1 MNGSDYINASFIQNS
16 LDEYYKY
23 IACQGPTKETVVD
36 FIRML
41 KLYNIKLVI
50 CACNE
55 YEGQK
60 LKCHRYWT
68 DKINQN
74 YNFYKNYYVSL
85 KCEPIELD
93 GCIIRELVV
102 RYNNSNSNSSSN
114 NDPNIIH
121 EYEFTQFHFTNW
133 PDHGVPNDIEPIMSI
148 LKEVRLRMFHNNNES
163 QDCIPLSLEYMAV
176 HCSAGCGRTGTII
189 AIDQVWTLIE
199 ENKLESDFNLFKI
212 ARALREQRIAMIQ
225 TFSQY
230 QFFARAVAFLFEN
243 FMLKQQKIADKYI
256 NTTSKNNNINN
267 KFEKFIAP
275 LKVND
280 DDNEDNN
287 QNEELNI
294 DTNSNAPVDN
304 NIQKSINNNNLLTP
318 PKSPYELNNQQKVS
332 NKKLTIDSFKKK
344 VNKMTNFLTPSQ
356 KKYAH
361 QQHQIDSTPLTIPQT
376 TISTSSSSSNQ
387 NTPASSNASPNS
399 TTSSSSS
406 SSSTNPNSAS
416 YSNFYMRP
424 SNLNNLTEE
433 ETNLLKFETP
443 PKSSETSNTTLR
455 SKKYPA
461 QISTPIATS
470 LLVSKPSNLQFGGNT
485 EAKFNNDD
493 DENSDYL
500 KYVKKM
506 SPSSPT
512 SSDFITP
519 SQTPS
524 NIESC
529 STPSRSTPTVPRKLF
544 ANLNSNINN
553 NNQESESSTSILTTT
568 QRTDDLTIDGITSTN
583 AYKDRTGS
591 NQRIESGSA
600 REFLSNRFNMN
611 LQIPAVLD
619 SQYIRNYNN
628 LSSKYLNPN
637 ENSNCSNNSV
647 YARVP
652 ILNEQQKSN
661 LYLNKSLKLVEN
673 QIKFSKSEKTDLI
686 PPSKAEIYDNLQLK
700 NKEEYYNYDNNYDKN
715 SSSTSNASNNNVS
728 PYSYSISQNNKNNN
742 QLEIKES
749 NQNND
754 SDEISLEAPP
764 KAPVRSKLKRFIP
777 AKDLAKNISI
787 DLNSTNQKTIS
798 NSEIRGEAYCDIPSV
813 LPSNLSNCKKF
824 NDIYSSHS
832 QYTTTISNNNTQEN
846 QSFKK
851 LLKSDKLMNKNRSN
865 EVPNI
870 VLRHNESQ
878 QVTQQNNDMIQNK
891 QSTIQRANTANFR
904 NGLFIRDFELQHDLK
919 IKPQQITISTQESSP
934 KQQPQQPSLAKVS
947 ILNL

>member
-1 MNGSDYINASFIQNS
+1 MNGTDYINASFIQNS

-68 DKINQN
+68 DKMNQN

-102 RYNNSNSNSSSN
+102 RYNNNNSSSN
-114 NDPNIIH
+114 NDQNIIH

-133 PDHGVPNDIEPIMSI
+133 PDHGVPDNIEPIMNI
-148 LKEVRLRMFHNNNES
+148 LKEVRLRMFQNNNES
-163 QDCIPLSLEYMAV
+163 EECVPLSSEYMAV

-212 ARALREQRIAMIQ
+212 AKALREQRIAMIQ

-243 FMLKQQKIADKYI
+243 FMLKQQKLVEKYI
-256 NTTSKNNNINN
+256 NVTSNHNNS

-280 DDNEDNN
+280 DDNENNN
-287 QNEELNI
+287 QNEELNV
-294 DTNSNAPVDN
+294 DTNNNTPVDRN
-304 NIQKSINNNNLLTP
+304 NNQKSINNNLLTP
-318 PKSPYELNNQQKVS
+318 PKSPYELNSQQKVS

-344 VNKMTNFLTPSQ
+344 VNKVTNFLTPSQ
-356 KKYAH
+356 KKYNH
-361 QQHQIDSTPLTIPQT
+361 QHNQIDSAPLTIPQT
-376 TISTSSSSSNQ
+376 TISTSSSSSSNQ

-406 SSSTNPNSAS
+406 SSTNPNSTS
-416 YSNFYMRP
+416 YSNYYMRP

-433 ETNLLKFETP
+433 EANLLKFETP
-443 PKSSETSNTTLR
+443 PKSSNESSNLTLR

-461 QISTPIATS
+461 QISTPITTS

-485 EAKFNNDD
+485 HAKFNNQDDD
-493 DENSDYL
+493 DENNDYL
-500 KYVKKM
+500 KYIKKI

-512 SSDFITP
+512 SSSDFLTP

-529 STPSRSTPTVPRKLF
+529 STPSRSTPTMARKLF
-544 ANLNSNINN
+544 TNSNN
-553 NNQESESSTSILTTT
+553 NNTGTNHQESESSTSISTTT
-568 QRTDDLTIDGITSTN
+568 QRTDDLTIDAMSSGSAFT
-583 AYKDRTGS
+583 DRTGS

-611 LQIPAVLD
+611 LQSPSMLEN
-619 SQYIRNYNN
+619 QYIRNYNN
-628 LSSKYLNPN
+628 LSSKYLTPN
-637 ENSNCSNNSV
+637 DNSNNSTV

-652 ILNEQQKSN
+652 IVNDQQKSN
-661 LYLNKSLKLVEN
+661 LHLSKSLKLVEN

-700 NKEEYYNYDNNYDKN
+700 NQEEYYNYNSNYNKN
-715 SSSTSNASNNNVS
+715 SSNSSTSNNNVS
-728 PYSYSISQNNKNNN
+728 QYSYSISQNNKNNN
-742 QLEIKES
+742 KLEIKES
-749 NQNND
+749 NDND

-777 AKDLAKNISI
+777 AKDLAKNI
-787 DLNSTNQKTIS
+787 DLNSTNQKTMS
-798 NSEIRGEAYCDIPSV
+798 SLDTGGAYCDIPSA
-813 LPSNLSNCKKF
+813 PQSNLSNNCRKF
-824 NDIYSSHS
+824 NDIYTSHS

-851 LLKSDKLMNKNRSN
+851 LLKSDKLMSKNRTN

-870 VLRHNESQ
+870 VLRNHNNEIQ
-878 QVTQQNNDMIQNK
+878 QQTYQTNDMIINK
-891 QSTIQRANTANFR
+891 QPNVQRTNTTNFR

-919 IKPQQITISTQESSP
+919 IKPQQITISTQENS
-934 KQQPQQPSLAKVS
+934 QQQHQQSLTKV
-947 ILNL
+947 IF